1 MNFVLKV
8 QIQSL
13 VESMRIVSKTEE
25 KIFQMIGV
33 TFMQF
38 FNTAIILF
46 LLSLDFEKFEVRHE
60 WYSSQCGALIFA
72 MVFTAIFPLI
82 DLTVIVG
89 IIRTLRWADR
99 GFTSNKFVSYLP
111 SIQTYIDLHSG
122 PDFAIQWRYGS
133 ILF

>member
-1 MNFVLKV
+1 MNFVLKA

-46 LLSLDFEKFEVRHE
+46 LLALDFEKFEFRQE
-60 WYSSQCGALIFA
+60 WYSTHCGALIFA

-89 IIRTLRWADR
+89 I
-99 GFTSNKFVSYLP
+99 F
-111 SIQTYIDLHSG
+111 
-122 PDFAIQWRYGS
+122 
-133 ILF
+133 